1 MAKAVKKVLVSIP
14 EPLLKRID
22 SKAKSEQR
30 TRSAVLCLRVEQSF
44 KLEGRKGQA
53 KAAEVQS

>member
-1 MAKAVKKVLVSIP
+1 MSKAVKKVLVSIP

-30 TRSAVLCLRVEQSF
+30 TRSAVLCLRVEQAF
-44 KLEGRKGQA
+44 KLEGK
-53 KAAEVQS
+53 KARSATDGVQP